1 MDAPGSHPRPVGAW
15 VVFFI
20 FGVLFIVDGV
30 YLVALPSVD
39 PDHWK
44 SYTSDTDVVT
54 YLAEASGPQAG

>member
-44 SYTSDTDVVT
+44 SYTSD
-54 YLAEASGPQAG
+54 QMW